1 MSVDYFN
8 WPLEAT
14 VRKANIMSET
24 VLILRASKWELTDE
38 KTGEIRK
45 GCTVHYINDSQVET
59 EKAVGDAPMKV
70 QASEDVF
77 AEIKAH
83 KAPGIYEINTRTKPG
98 KDGIATVMMSQAK
111 FKKLISLAEYSA

>member
-1 MSVDYFN
+1 
-8 WPLEAT
+8 
-14 VRKANIMSET
+14 MSET

-45 GCTVHYINDSQVET
+45 GCTIHYINDSQVET

-70 QASEDVF
+70 QATDEVF
-77 AEIKAH
+77 NAIKAN

-98 KDGIATVMMSQAK
+98 KDGVATVVVAQAK
-111 FKKLISLAEYSA
+111 FKKLISLADYSE